1 MREEII
7 TLEQLFT
14 EEKAALEEYIV
25 IKKQEKIDTYWSD
38 RKFFELQE
46 EIVKLEIVVEY
57 LENRL
62 QGNV

>member
-14 EEKAALEEYIV
+14 EEKAALEEYII
-25 IKKQEKIDTYWSD
+25 IKKEEKLDTNWSD
-38 RKFFELQE
+38 RRFFELQE

-57 LENRL
+57 LEQRL
-62 QGNV
+62 RGNI